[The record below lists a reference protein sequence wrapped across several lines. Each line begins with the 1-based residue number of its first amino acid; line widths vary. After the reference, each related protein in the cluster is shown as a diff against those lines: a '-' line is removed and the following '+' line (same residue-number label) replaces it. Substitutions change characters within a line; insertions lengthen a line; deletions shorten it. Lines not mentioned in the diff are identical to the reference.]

1 VIVAVVADDEATVSI
16 SNVWLEL
23 PAAIVTLAGTV
34 AAALLLV
41 NDTSAP
47 PVGAADVNVMVPVT
61 ISPPETDVG
70 ENETDCS
77 AAVVVV
83 VGAVDEDPPQPA
95 AASAAHAAST
105 K

>member
-1 VIVAVVADDEATVSI
+1 MAVVAVDDATVSI

-23 PAAIVTLAGTV
+23 PAAIVTLGGTV
-34 AAALLLV
+34 AAALLLAS
-41 NDTSAP
+41 DTNAP

-61 ISPPETDVG
+61 ISPPAIDVG
-70 ENETDCS
+70 DSETDCS

-83 VGAVDEDPPQPA
+83 VGAVDDDPLQAA
-95 AASAAHAAST
+95 AASAAHAVSN